1 MSDPGTDSGRALEM
15 NDGGPVWIRTVF
27 GVGAALMG
35 LLILGALAGLVP
47 TDGGA
52 FLAPKG
58 ILAALGAGLVLFAVM
73 LWVPRSAPA
82 ALRTALGLL
91 LFLLVAGVCNWTA
104 FAPGVRYTSETTI
117 GGWTTSGEDPVGG
130 RIVFGAAALA
140 IDAVLAFGIFEA
152 IRRALRRG

>member
-15 NDGGPVWIRTVF
+15 DNSGPLWIRILF
-27 GVGAALMG
+27 GVVAALMG

-47 TDGGA
+47 TDGGE
-52 FLAPKG
+52 FLAPTG
-58 ILAALGAGLVLFAVM
+58 ILASLGAGLILFAVM

-82 ALRTALGLL
+82 ALRTGLGLL

-117 GGWTTSGEDPVGG
+117 GGWTRSGEDPVGG
-130 RIVFGAAALA
+130 RIAFGIVALV
-140 IDAVLAFGIFEA
+140 IDAVLAYGIIEA